1 MTLSRGI
8 YQIRNADVPV
18 AMDLHDGSSDD
29 GTAITGWQIGEGS
42 DFSWHQLWLLEPVYR
57 KTDTFTVRSLIA
69 GSYMNLATNN
79 SSNNMTPIIGVC
91 RTGTNQE
98 WIIKHSAGNQSCYK
112 MKNYATGTFA
122 DLHTGGSSN
131 GTPIYGCQGSDF
143 HVRDNNFHQCW
154 LFKRMSLSSE
164 ELKKIIEKNPHLARN
179 YKSDQD
185 DREYLILPR
194 NLWGEIWNSTGLRD
208 KNRRREIFDC
218 NDFALVMKAAVAQW
232 GTNKWRADGFAVFC
246 GLMFG
251 RSQSNPREGQA
262 YNFTISDDHSG
273 VVFFDPQTNEFM
285 DNIDCDAFLAY
296 V

>member
-8 YQIRNADVPV
+8 YQIRNAGVPV
-18 AMDLHDGSSDD
+18 AMDLHDGSSND
-29 GTAITGWQIGEGS
+29 GNRTKIAGWQFGDGIN
-42 DFSWHQLWLLEPVYR
+42 WNQLWLLEPVSR

-69 GSYMNLATNN
+69 GTYMDLSGGSRDNGPA
-79 SSNNMTPIIGVC
+79 PIIGWP

-98 WIIKHSAGNQSCYK
+98 WIIKQSAGNQSYK
-112 MKNYATGTFA
+112 MKNYASGTFA

-131 GTPIYGCQGSDF
+131 GTPIHGCQGSDF
-143 HVRDNNFHQCW
+143 HVRDNNFHQRW
-154 LFKRMSLSSE
+154 LFKRMSLSSAE
-164 ELKKIIEKNPHLARN
+164 IETIIGRNPHLVRN
-179 YKSDQD
+179 YKSYQV

-194 NLWGEIWNSTGLRD
+194 NIWGEIWNSTDLRD

-218 NDFALVMKAAVAQW
+218 NDFALVMKAAVSQW
-232 GTNKWRADGFAVFC
+232 GADKWRADGFAIFC
-246 GLMFG
+246 GLMLG
-251 RSQSNPREGQA
+251 RSQSNPREGHA

>member
-8 YQIRNADVPV
+8 YQIRNAGVSV
-18 AMDLHDGSSDD
+18 AMDLHDGSSVN
-29 GTAITGWQIGEGS
+29 GTAIAGWQIGEGS

-69 GSYMNLATNN
+69 GSYMDLANGWSAN
-79 SSNNMTPIIGVC
+79 ETPIIGWH

-98 WIIKHSAGNQSCYK
+98 WIIKQSAGNQSYK
-112 MKNYATGTFA
+112 MKNYKTGTFA
-122 DLHTGGSSN
+122 DLNTGGSSN
-131 GTPIYGCQGSDF
+131 GTPIHGCQGSDF

-154 LFKRMSLSSE
+154 LFKRMSLSSAE
-164 ELKKIIEKNPHLARN
+164 IRMIIRSNPDLVRD
-179 YKSDQD
+179 YKSYQVDG
-185 DREYLILPR
+185 EYLILPR
-194 NLWGEIWNSTGLRD
+194 NIWGEIWNSTDLRD

-232 GTNKWRADGFAVFC
+232 GTNEWRADGFAIFC
-246 GLMFG
+246 GLMPG

>member
-8 YQIRNADVPV
+8 YQIRNAGVPV
-18 AMDLHDGSSDD
+18 AMDLHNGSSVNR
-29 GTAITGWQIGEGS
+29 TAIAGVQIGEGS
-42 DFSWHQLWLLEPVYR
+42 DFSWHQLWLLEPVSR

-69 GSYMNLATNN
+69 GTYMDMSDGSRDNN
-79 SSNNMTPIIGVC
+79 IPIIGWH

-98 WIIKHSAGNQSCYK
+98 WIIKHSAGNQSYK
-112 MKNYATGTFA
+112 IKNYATGTFA
-122 DLHTGGSSN
+122 NLHTDGSSN
-131 GTPIYGCQGSDF
+131 GFPIRGYQGSDF

-154 LFKRMSLSSE
+154 LFKRMSLSSAE
-164 ELKKIIEKNPHLARN
+164 IKRIIGRNPHLVGN
-179 YKSDQD
+179 YKSYQIDG
-185 DREYLILPR
+185 EYLILPR
-194 NLWGEIWNSTGLRD
+194 NIWGEIWNSTGLRD

-232 GTNKWRADGFAVFC
+232 GTNKWRADGFAIFC
-246 GLMFG
+246 GLMLG
-251 RSQSNPREGQA
+251 RSQSNPKERA
-262 YNFTISDDHSG
+262 YNFTISDDHSR